1 MDRGHQ
7 MLHSKCRSQ
16 EHDRLSNGYEDCILD
31 WCAKGRGLC
40 RSSRRK
46 FSKGAVDPTLFT
58 RKEGKDILKSKS
70 IFINQSKYDLE
81 MVKKY
86 RMESSDPVDTL
97 MVERTKL
104 DEDPQRIPAD
114 PTRYR
119 SMDGSLMYLTSSDLV
134 FVICMCA
141 WYQAKPTE
149 KHLIAVKRVF
159 QYLKGT
165 VETRRGVE

>member
-1 MDRGHQ
+1 MDVKTTF
-7 MLHSKCRSQ
+7 L
-16 EHDRLSNGYEDCILD
+16 NGVLREEAPRAWYDM
-31 WCAKGRGLC
+31 
-40 RSSRRK
+40 
-46 FSKGAVDPTLFT
+46 FSKGVVDPALFT

-86 RMESSDPVDTL
+86 EMESSDPVDTL

-114 PTRYR
+114 LTRYR
-119 SMDGSLMYLTSSDLV
+119 SMVDSLMYLTSSDLV

-149 KHLIAVKRVF
+149 KYLIAVKRIF
-159 QYLKGT
+159 WYLKGT